1 MASETVRIRRSSHA
15 KLKELAEQ
23 SGDSMADVLAKAIDA
38 YHRQM
43 FLEGL
48 NLDFASLRS
57 APDAWEEELAE
68 RRAWD
73 TSLAD
78 GLEDD

>member
-23 SGDSMADVLAKAIDA
+23 SGDSMADVLARAIDA
-38 YHRQM
+38 YHRQT

-48 NLDFASLRS
+48 NRDFASLRS
-57 APDAWEEELAE
+57 DPDAWEEELTE
-68 RRAWD
+68 RQAWD
-73 TSLAD
+73 ASLAD